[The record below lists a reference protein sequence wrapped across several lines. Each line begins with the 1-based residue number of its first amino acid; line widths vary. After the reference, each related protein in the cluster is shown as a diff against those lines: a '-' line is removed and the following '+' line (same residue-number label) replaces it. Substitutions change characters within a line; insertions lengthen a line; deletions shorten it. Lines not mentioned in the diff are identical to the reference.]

1 MTSATADLRQNDQVT
16 STFPTA
22 RKGALGYDMDEVE
35 QFLAEAR
42 RAYGDTAPGTLTST
56 DIRHAA
62 FRVVRRNGYSL
73 RHVDSALERLEEAF
87 ATRERERAIAEQGDD
102 AFYAGVRAT
111 AQEIVDRLARPTR
124 QRFRRASALARG
136 YHPDDVDAFVDRISA
151 YFQHGTAL
159 PVETV
164 RTIAFRSR
172 IGGYD
177 ETQVDVLLDAVIGVM
192 LAVR

>member
-1 MTSATADLRQNDQVT
+1 MTVTGPPIRQNDRVT
-16 STFPTA
+16 SSFPAA
-22 RKGALGYDMDEVE
+22 RRGKLGYDRDEVD
-35 QFLAEAR
+35 QFLVEAR
-42 RAYGDTAPGTLTST
+42 RAYGETARGTLTST

-87 ATRERERAIAEQGDD
+87 ASRERDRAMAEQGDD
-102 AFYAGVRAT
+102 VFFAGVRAI
-111 AQEIVDRLARPTR
+111 AQEIVDRLARPPR
-124 QRFRRASALARG
+124 HRFRRTSALARG

-151 YFQHGTAL
+151 FFQHGTAL

-164 RTIAFRSR
+164 RTIAFRSKL
-172 IGGYD
+172 GGYD
-177 ETQVDVLLDAVIGVM
+177 ETQVDVVLDAVIGVM